1 MPASD
6 FGRRRRTAVRP
17 SPLFLV
23 VVAATVLG
31 AASAWWQTTS
41 GSRAGD
47 VGVFVFVLAGWVL
60 SVCLHEFAHA
70 YAAYRAGDRS
80 VEAAGYLTLN
90 PFKYAHPVLSILL
103 PLVFIVSGGIG
114 LPGGAVYLHPRTFR
128 SKASRSIA
136 AASGPAVNL
145 VLGVVCIWF
154 AKNNETDVLSHLN
167 YLFAPS
173 GSGDIG
179 HARFW
184 CAVAFLGLLQM
195 TAAVLNL
202 LPVPGLDGW
211 AIIEPYLNPITVQ
224 AAEKIKPWGL
234 LGVIVLLTINDLNAR
249 FFQLVYWIYDR
260 FDGTHVSKYMA
271 SFGHEFFKW
280 WVGNPQ

>member
-1 MPASD
+1 
-6 FGRRRRTAVRP
+6 
-17 SPLFLV
+17 
-23 VVAATVLG
+23 
-31 AASAWWQTTS
+31 
-41 GSRAGD
+41 
-47 VGVFVFVLAGWVL
+47 VL

-114 LPGGAVYLHPRTFR
+114 LPGGAVYLHPHTFR

>member
-1 MPASD
+1 VST
-6 FGRRRRTAVRP
+6 FGLGARRRIVRP

-23 VVAATVLG
+23 VVAITAVGGLIAWTEQGAGSRFGDFGVLLLVLG
-31 AASAWWQTTS
+31 
-41 GSRAGD
+41 
-47 VGVFVFVLAGWVL
+47 GWVI
-60 SVCLHEFAHA
+60 SVCFHEFAHA
-70 YAAYRAGDRS
+70 FAAYRAGDRS
-80 VEAAGYLTLN
+80 VEARGYLTLN

-114 LPGGAVYLHPRTFR
+114 LPGGAVYLHPHTFR

-211 AIIEPYLNPITVQ
+211 AIIEPYLAPETVRG
-224 AAEKIKPWGL
+224 AEPVKPWGL
-234 LGVIVLLTINDLNAR
+234 LGVFVLLQVQQINNAFFTLAYRAYEVSGLDRLSAEIGRQVFR
-249 FFQLVYWIYDR
+249 FWQKQPL
-260 FDGTHVSKYMA
+260 
-271 SFGHEFFKW
+271 
-280 WVGNPQ
+280 